1 MMRHSTFSTLVL
13 LLFTVGP
20 TVQGNTEKTSDRTRV
35 FITDSQSWAV
45 SGGFFIFNGGG
56 GGVRGGARPQSAEI
70 MKTFGKRCPEN
81 TVTLKQEQAD
91 FIVLLDHEG
100 GKHWIRKDNKV
111 AVFNMRGDMIYS
123 GSTRNLGNA
132 VTGACNA
139 IRKEL
144 NNK

>member
-45 SGGFFIFNGGG
+45 SGGFVIFNGGG
-56 GGVRGGARPQSAEI
+56 GGVRGGARAQSAEI
-70 MKTFGKRCPEN
+70 MKTFGKPCPEN

-100 GKHWIRKDNKV
+100 GKHWIRK
-111 AVFNMRGDMIYS
+111 
-123 GSTRNLGNA
+123 
-132 VTGACNA
+132 
-139 IRKEL
+139 
-144 NNK
+144 

>member
-1 MMRHSTFSTLVL
+1 
-13 LLFTVGP
+13 
-20 TVQGNTEKTSDRTRV
+20 
-35 FITDSQSWAV
+35 
-45 SGGFFIFNGGG
+45 
-56 GGVRGGARPQSAEI
+56 

-100 GKHWIRKDNKV
+100 GKHWIRKDNKM